1 MCCTAPND
9 NKGSTNEIGS
19 EFFVIIRRFYRDFQ
33 NGKKSDFFVFIY
45 DSRGDKNTK
54 TLRRKESRFVLG
66 INKECRG
73 LESPNKLGMRI

>member
-33 NGKKSDFFVFIY
+33 NRKKSDFFVFIY

-66 INKECRG
+66 MNKECTG
-73 LESPNKLGMRI
+73 LGSPNKLGMRI